1 MVATVR
7 NVKKVRAF
15 ENEPAFVKYLPYSY
29 HVTDHAIS
37 TINGEYLMVFKL
49 RGRTHDCASNADLVH
64 WHRDLN
70 NLFKSIGNEHVK
82 FWTHLHH
89 REVTNFPE
97 SEFALS
103 FPRQVDR
110 NYRKSFDNF
119 PLMVNDLYLSVVY
132 NPVGD
137 LTQKFLARFERPSH
151 VELDDM
157 QTEALASL
165 EDIASQLLGAMKPYG
180 IERLGVYYRDQ
191 RGARIAGES
200 ADEGDDQAD
209 TDDLLAD
216 ISSVPNASASRET
229 GAQFAFSSA
238 LEWLGF
244 LANNEASP
252 VPVCRDRIR
261 SYLMMNRPV
270 SSMFGDVM
278 QIRGEESDTYTA
290 AVEIRD
296 YPEETEP
303 GQLNLLMEADFE
315 FLLTQSF
322 CCVSSMAASVFL
334 TNQQKA
340 LLETRDKSAS
350 QIRQITDANDDVV
363 SRRFI
368 MGWHHGTVHVT
379 ANSAKGAQKLA
390 RKVRV
395 MLNQCAIS
403 ASPVGL
409 ASEAA
414 YYARLPANNV
424 FAHRPAPINSWNFL
438 SFSPFHNFM
447 SGKPDG
453 NPWGAAVS
461 LFKTTSGTPLFFNF
475 HSTPAGENW
484 LGKRPA
490 AHTIIL
496 GKTGAGKT
504 TLMNKLLSDASKF
517 SPRMVCY
524 DKDRGMFPLVMA
536 LGGHYTVLRDGEPT
550 GWQPLQLEP
559 TRANILFVKRL
570 VRLLAETSLNRPLDH
585 ADVVSLN
592 EAVDAVMGGDASGD
606 ALIPH
611 EQRTLTAVAQHIP
624 NPYRTNHSD
633 RATLA
638 SLLEP
643 WLRGS
648 EHGWLF
654 DNDGD
659 ALNLATH
666 DIFGFDLSDFIVA
679 PGEKSPVARTPLLM
693 YLLYRV
699 RKSIDGTRRFMQVFD
714 EFAQYLD
721 DPIMDVEIKRGLK
734 TDRKKDCVY
743 VFATQEPNDALD
755 SRIGKTIIQ
764 QCITKILL
772 ENPDADPNDY
782 IKGLN
787 LTVAEFEAMLSI
799 PENSRQF
806 LIKQGG
812 SSALAEM
819 MLKNMD
825 EEISVLS
832 GTPDNSE
839 KLQQIIEQL
848 GTTDPDVWLPVY
860 YGAVVRKSA

>member
-7 NVKKVRAF
+7 NVKKIRAF
-15 ENEPAFVKYLPYSY
+15 EKEPAFVKYLPYSY
-29 HVTDHAIS
+29 HITDHAVS
-37 TINGEYLMVFKL
+37 TVNGEILIVFRL

-70 NLFKSIGNEHVK
+70 HVFKSVGNEHVK

-97 SEFALS
+97 SEFALA

-119 PLMVNDLYLSVVY
+119 PLMVNDLYLTVVY

-137 LTQKFLARFERPSH
+137 LTQKFLAHFERPSH
-151 VELDDM
+151 AELDDM
-157 QTEALASL
+157 QAEALASL
-165 EDIASQLLGAMKPYG
+165 EDIASQLMGSMRPYG
-180 IERLGVYYRDQ
+180 IERLGAYYRDQ
-191 RGARIAGES
+191 RGNRIES
-200 ADEGDDQAD
+200 VLDDESDAESDP
-209 TDDLLAD
+209 DDLLSDMNGAHVPSVAAD
-216 ISSVPNASASRET
+216 AGP
-229 GAQFAFSSA
+229 QFAFSSA

-244 LANNEASP
+244 LANNEFSP

-278 QIRGEESDTYTA
+278 QIRGADSDMYSA

-340 LLETRDKSAS
+340 LMETRDKSAS
-350 QIRQITDANDDVV
+350 QIRQISDANDDVV

-379 ANSAKGAQKLA
+379 ASSAKGAQKLA
-390 RKVRV
+390 RKIRV

-414 YYARLPANNV
+414 YYARLPGNNV
-424 FAHRPAPINSWNFL
+424 FAPRPAPINSWNFL
-438 SFSPFHNFM
+438 SFSSFHNFM
-447 SGKPDG
+447 SGKPEG
-453 NPWGAAVS
+453 NPWGPAVA

-475 HSTPAGENW
+475 HSTPPGENW

-490 AHTIIL
+490 GHTIIL

-517 SPRMVCY
+517 NPRMVCY

-559 TRANILFVKRL
+559 TRANILFAKRL
-570 VRLLAETSLNRPLDH
+570 VRLLAETSLNTLLDH

-592 EAVDAVMGGDASGD
+592 EAVDAVMGGDASGE
-606 ALIPH
+606 ALIPLEH
-611 EQRTLTAVAQHIP
+611 RTLTAVAQHIP
-624 NPYRTNHSD
+624 SPYRTNHAD
-633 RATLA
+633 KPTLA

-643 WLRGS
+643 WLRGN
-648 EHGWLF
+648 EYGWLF
-654 DNDGD
+654 DNDSD
-659 ALNLATH
+659 VLNLATH

-679 PGEKSPVARTPLLM
+679 PGEKSPIARTPLLM

-699 RKSIDGTRRFMQVFD
+699 RKSIDGTRRFMQAFD

-721 DPIMDVEIKRGLK
+721 DPIMDIEIKRGLK
-734 TDRKKDCVY
+734 TDRKKDCIY

-755 SRIGKTIIQ
+755 SRIGKTIVQ

-772 ENPDADPNDY
+772 ENPDADPDDY
-782 IKGLN
+782 IKGLK
-787 LTVAEFEAMLSI
+787 LTPAEFEAMLSI

-812 SSALAEM
+812 NSALAEM
-819 MLKNMD
+819 ILKHMD

-832 GTPDNSE
+832 GTPDSAD
-839 KLQQIIEQL
+839 KLQRIIEQL
-848 GTTDPDVWLPVY
+848 GTVDPDIWLPVY
-860 YGAVVRKSA
+860 YSAVVQKSA

>member
-1 MVATVR
+1 M
-7 NVKKVRAF
+7 
-15 ENEPAFVKYLPYSY
+15 
-29 HVTDHAIS
+29 
-37 TINGEYLMVFKL
+37 
-49 RGRTHDCASNADLVH
+49 
-64 WHRDLN
+64 
-70 NLFKSIGNEHVK
+70 
-82 FWTHLHH
+82 
-89 REVTNFPE
+89 
-97 SEFALS
+97 
-103 FPRQVDR
+103 
-110 NYRKSFDNF
+110 
-119 PLMVNDLYLSVVY
+119 
-132 NPVGD
+132 
-137 LTQKFLARFERPSH
+137 
-151 VELDDM
+151 
-157 QTEALASL
+157 
-165 EDIASQLLGAMKPYG
+165 
-180 IERLGVYYRDQ
+180 
-191 RGARIAGES
+191 
-200 ADEGDDQAD
+200 
-209 TDDLLAD
+209 
-216 ISSVPNASASRET
+216 
-229 GAQFAFSSA
+229 
-238 LEWLGF
+238 
-244 LANNEASP
+244 
-252 VPVCRDRIR
+252 
-261 SYLMMNRPV
+261 
-270 SSMFGDVM
+270 
-278 QIRGEESDTYTA
+278 
-290 AVEIRD
+290 
-296 YPEETEP
+296 
-303 GQLNLLMEADFE
+303 
-315 FLLTQSF
+315 
-322 CCVSSMAASVFL
+322 
-334 TNQQKA
+334 
-340 LLETRDKSAS
+340 
-350 QIRQITDANDDVV
+350 
-363 SRRFI
+363 
-368 MGWHHGTVHVT
+368 
-379 ANSAKGAQKLA
+379 
-390 RKVRV
+390 
-395 MLNQCAIS
+395 
-403 ASPVGL
+403 
-409 ASEAA
+409 
-414 YYARLPANNV
+414 
-424 FAHRPAPINSWNFL
+424 

-570 VRLLAETSLNRPLDH
+570 VRLIAETSLNGPLDH
-585 ADVVSLN
+585 ADVVTLN

-633 RATLA
+633 KATLA

-679 PGEKSPVARTPLLM
+679 SGEKSPVARTPLLM

-699 RKSIDGTRRFMQVFD
+699 RKTIDGTRRFMQVFD

-734 TDRKKDCVY
+734 TDRKKDCIY
-743 VFATQEPNDALD
+743 IFATQEPNDALD
-755 SRIGKTIIQ
+755 SRIGKTIVQ

-832 GTPDNSE
+832 GTPDNSD
-839 KLQQIIEQL
+839 KLQRIINQL

-860 YGAVVRKSA
+860 YGAVMRKSA